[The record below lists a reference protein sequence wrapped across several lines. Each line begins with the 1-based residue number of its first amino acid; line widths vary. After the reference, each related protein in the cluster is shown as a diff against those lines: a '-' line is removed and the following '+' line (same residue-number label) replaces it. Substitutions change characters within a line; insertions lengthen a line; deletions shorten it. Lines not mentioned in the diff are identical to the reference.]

1 MQKQPT
7 LKSADCSWGILGY
20 RRNISNLN
28 EISIGRRCSSLHHVN
43 FKTPKQNYLK
53 TRNKRFQ
60 CLFRNACYV

>member
-7 LKSADCSWGILGY
+7 PKSADCSWGILGY

-53 TRNKRFQ
+53 TRI
-60 CLFRNACYV
+60 